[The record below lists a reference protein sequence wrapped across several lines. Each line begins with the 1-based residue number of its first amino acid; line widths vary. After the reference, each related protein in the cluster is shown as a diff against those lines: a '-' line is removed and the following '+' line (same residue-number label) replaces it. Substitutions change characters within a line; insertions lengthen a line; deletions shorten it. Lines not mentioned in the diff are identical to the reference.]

1 MNELKG
7 HCDKC
12 GRYIPSNEGTIR
24 QGKDGDTEIICNSC
38 VEAELTIEQ
47 PELVCA
53 R

>member
-1 MNELKG
+1 MNEYKG

-24 QGKDGDTEIICNSC
+24 QGKDGDTEIVCTEC
-38 VEAELTIEQ
+38 LAVEQTMQ
-47 PELVCA
+47 TELVCA